1 MTMFSGKGLL
11 AVEWTLIGI
20 ALILLI
26 ARLNLRI
33 RYLRS
38 GFVISDGF
46 MIAAFVAAASL
57 TSADTWLY
65 HMKVYK
71 PDVDFQMNHW
81 DSSVEEKIQVYKTF
95 FSLYFPFYIEQYLNK
110 GTLIAL
116 YFEIFGQHMGKTRT
130 SLFALSTFCIIG
142 FTTTVLMNLFYCRFG
157 CYWSLDNPCDAS
169 CVVVKDNVGWAFHF
183 ASGLLIFVLP
193 LVYINRLNM
202 SKTQRISTGIIF
214 CLGFIN
220 LCISLARWFI
230 VQSVFSPSPSLPFGE
245 ALAVSDAHSGLI
257 ISILLSL
264 RAYLRIFR
272 GEDPETR
279 DARLTSTSTSA
290 TGCRSQ
296 VSAIRKEITTCQ
308 EISYLSVDEQAFFQ
322 GRVPDVF
329 CDTRSIRTVSV
340 NGNAV

>member
-81 DSSVEEKIQVYKTF
+81 DSSVEEKIQVYK
-95 FSLYFPFYIEQYLNK
+95 
-110 GTLIAL
+110 
-116 YFEIFGQHMGKTRT
+116 HMGKTRT

-157 CYWSLDNPCDAS
+157 CYWYAC
-169 CVVVKDNVGWAFHF
+169 F
-183 ASGLLIFVLP
+183 
-193 LVYINRLNM
+193 
-202 SKTQRISTGIIF
+202 
-214 CLGFIN
+214 
-220 LCISLARWFI
+220 
-230 VQSVFSPSPSLPFGE
+230 PSLE
-245 ALAVSDAHSGLI
+245 DAWGS
-257 ISILLSL
+257 
-264 RAYLRIFR
+264 
-272 GEDPETR
+272 
-279 DARLTSTSTSA
+279 
-290 TGCRSQ
+290 
-296 VSAIRKEITTCQ
+296 
-308 EISYLSVDEQAFFQ
+308 
-322 GRVPDVF
+322 
-329 CDTRSIRTVSV
+329 
-340 NGNAV
+340 